1 MTTTTTPAPTTTTQY
16 IAHEEQRKCAE
27 GLCPGQILAG
37 QPWSGWSHWLP
48 CDATCGTGTTLRY
61 RECQAF
67 APDPDDW
74 RKKIIDRNM
83 CRIGDDFE
91 TEPCNTQVCPYF
103 SEWTPWEKCFSDQC
117 LTDGYQK

>member
-61 RECQAF
+61 RECQSF

-74 RKKIIDRNM
+74 RKQIIDRNM
-83 CRIGDDFE
+83 CKIGDDFE
-91 TEPCNTQVCPYF
+91 TEPCNTQERF
-103 SEWTPWEKCFSDQC
+103 DASGITISENSLLIDFCH
-117 LTDGYQK
+117 